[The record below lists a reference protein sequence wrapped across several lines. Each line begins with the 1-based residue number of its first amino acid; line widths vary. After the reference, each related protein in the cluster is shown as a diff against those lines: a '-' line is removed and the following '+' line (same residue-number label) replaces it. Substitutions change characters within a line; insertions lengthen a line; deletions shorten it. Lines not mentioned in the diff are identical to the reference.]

1 MCPRRLEPK
10 SDAPDA
16 PKPTHAKSAGG
27 KSGGAKPARARA
39 RASSP
44 PEPAEPPEETGG
56 KSGGAATPDGFAGLG
71 LIESLVSSLTAL
83 GYEEPTPVQ
92 RETIPLLLAG
102 RDVLAQAA
110 TGTGKTAA
118 FALPMLQRIAEGSG
132 SARRGGPA
140 GLVLVPTRELAM
152 QVAEAIHKYA
162 RGVGLGVLPLY
173 GGASMYQQIRGLERG
188 TAVVVATPGRALDH
202 IRRGTL
208 KLEKIRVAVLDEADE
223 MLDIGFA
230 EDLDAILDATPSER
244 QTALFSATM
253 PGRILSIAK
262 RHLREAARVTIAGE
276 KRGAGEL
283 PRVRQ
288 VAYVVGRAHKPAA
301 LERVLEIERPDSA
314 LVFCRTRLEV
324 DSLVER
330 LVAHGHRAE
339 ALHGGME
346 QRRRDRVLSRFRD
359 GAMDLLVATDV
370 AARGLDIER
379 LSHVVNYDLPASI
392 DAYVH
397 RIGRTGRAGR
407 TGTAITLVEPRE
419 HRLLRS
425 IERVTKQRIEV
436 EAVPT
441 VVDLH
446 ARRLE
451 LTRAALRERLVAGKL
466 DGTRVVVEALAEE
479 FDIVDIAAAAV
490 QMAHAAAGGDGD
502 DREIPQPVPTE
513 PRSPMRRRPGEQ
525 PQPRRAAGAGSSGE
539 STRIWVGAGRSSGI
553 RPADLV
559 GAIAGEAGISARLV
573 GAIEISERYALVE
586 VPEELVDTIL
596 AALRATKLR
605 GQKVVVR
612 RET

>member
-1 MCPRRLEPK
+1 MCPRRPDAKSDPPKSDDPKLGGAKAERSKSKPPRAREPK
-10 SDAPDA
+10 SEDS
-16 PKPTHAKSAGG
+16 T
-27 KSGGAKPARARA
+27 
-39 RASSP
+39 
-44 PEPAEPPEETGG
+44 PE
-56 KSGGAATPDGFAGLG
+56 GFVGLG
-71 LIESLVSSLTAL
+71 LADSLVSSLTEL

-92 RETIPLLLAG
+92 REAIPLLLAG

-118 FALPMLQRIAEGSG
+118 FALPMLQRIAEGG
-132 SARRGGPA
+132 GAGRRGGPA

-162 RGVGLGVLPLY
+162 RGSGLGVLPLY

-208 KLEKIRVAVLDEADE
+208 VLDRIRVAVLDEADE

-244 QTALFSATM
+244 QTALFSATL

-262 RHLREAARVTIAGE
+262 RHLRDAARITIAGE

-324 DSLVER
+324 DSLVE
-330 LVAHGHRAE
+330 LLAAHGHRAE

-441 VVDLH
+441 VIDLR

-451 LTRAALRERLVAGKL
+451 LTRAALRERLVAGNL

-502 DREIPQPVPTE
+502 DREIPPPVPPE
-513 PRSPMRRRPGEQ
+513 PHQPMRRRPGER
-525 PQPRRAAGAGSSGE
+525 PQPRPRRDAAAGGGGE
-539 STRIWVGAGRSSGI
+539 STRIWVGAGRQAGI

-573 GAIEISERYALVE
+573 GAIEISERYSRVE
-586 VPEELVDTIL
+586 VPEDLVETIL
-596 AALRATKLR
+596 EALRATKLR

-612 RET
+612 REG